1 MRAMML
7 VVIAMLAVPAG
18 AAAQG
23 VAVSPIHVS
32 AALLPGEAAPQDVP
46 RLGIA
51 AAASQK
57 SYWLEGA
64 IGGGTLLGIGGV
76 LFAIDLRNPDSGGGS
91 CTSAAILGGLAT
103 ATVGAVIGAFVG
115 KAIPKR

>member
-1 MRAMML
+1 MML

-51 AAASQK
+51 AAASQQN
-57 SYWLEGA
+57 YWLEGA
-64 IGGGTLLGIGGV
+64 IGGGVLLGAATALFAYGLCKDPDSNTSNRNCGVTTLLGALPG
-76 LFAIDLRNPDSGGGS
+76 
-91 CTSAAILGGLAT
+91 AT
-103 ATVGAVIGAFVG
+103 AGGVIGAFIG
-115 KAIPKR
+115 KTIPKR